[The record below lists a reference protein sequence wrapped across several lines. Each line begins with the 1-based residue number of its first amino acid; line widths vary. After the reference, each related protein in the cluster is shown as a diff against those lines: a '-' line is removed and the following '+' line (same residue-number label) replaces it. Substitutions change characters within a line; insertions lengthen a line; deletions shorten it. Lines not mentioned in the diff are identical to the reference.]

1 MASTRNINSAEDYQ
15 QAQSE
20 LEARRLR
27 DSYRGSTVC
36 KDTYLPG
43 NGLLAGRVGHSE
55 LSQNGVDIE
64 GFLFGIGSTNLVEP
78 MAPCVPQ
85 MRDLKS
91 LSIFETRKTILPAPL
106 VVQPFQRP
114 RPLN

>member
-1 MASTRNINSAEDYQ
+1 MASTRNINSAGDYQ
-15 QAQSE
+15 RAQFE
-20 LEARRLR
+20 MDARRAR
-27 DSYRGSTVC
+27 DSYAGSAVC

-43 NGLLAGRVGHSE
+43 NGLLAGRVGHAE

-85 MRDLKS
+85 LRDLKS
-91 LSIFETRKTILPAPL
+91 LSIVDTRKPILPAPL
-106 VVQPFQRP
+106 AVQPFQRP

>member
-1 MASTRNINSAEDYQ
+1 MASTRNINSVGDYR
-15 QAQSE
+15 QAQFE
-20 LEARRLR
+20 LEARRAR
-27 DSYRGSTVC
+27 DSYTGSTVSNN
-36 KDTYLPG
+36 TYLPG

-55 LSQNGVDIE
+55 LSRNGVDIE

-78 MAPCVPQ
+78 MAPCVPDV
-85 MRDLKS
+85 RNLKS
-91 LSIFETRKTILPAPL
+91 LSIIETRKTILPAPL

>member
-1 MASTRNINSAEDYQ
+1 MASTRNINSAGDYQ
-15 QAQSE
+15 RAQHE
-20 LEARRLR
+20 LEARRAR
-27 DSYRGSTVC
+27 DSYAGSAVC

-55 LSQNGVDIE
+55 LSRNGADIE

-78 MAPCVPQ
+78 MAPCAPQ
-85 MRDLKS
+85 LRDLKS
-91 LSIFETRKTILPAPL
+91 LSIVESRKTMLPTPL